1 MTFCTAHR
9 PDRYIVRLPSQIAM
23 TTPRRRAP
31 VRAITKGQIYTD
43 WASI

>member
-9 PDRYIVRLPSQIAM
+9 PDRHIFRLPSEIAV
-23 TTPRRRAP
+23 TKPRRRAP
-31 VRAITKGQIYTD
+31 VRTTAKGQIYTD